1 MSGWSMVWKS
11 RTNGQI
17 ILVCYLIH
25 LGVLYEPE
33 IGVIVYEYG
42 RHEVLKF
49 TRNLLGFDVFRCG
62 CKVAHLR

>member
-1 MSGWSMVWKS
+1 MSACPMVWKS

-17 ILVCYLIH
+17 LVCYLIL

-42 RHEVLKF
+42 LHEVLKF
-49 TRNLLGFDVFRCG
+49 TRNLQGFDEMGCG
-62 CKVAHLR
+62 RKVAHLR

>member
-1 MSGWSMVWKS
+1 MSAWPMVWKS
-11 RTNGQI
+11 RTNGQ

-42 RHEVLKF
+42 LHEVLKF
-49 TRNLLGFDVFRCG
+49 TKNLLGFDVLGCG

>member
-1 MSGWSMVWKS
+1 MPAWPMVWKL
-11 RTNGQI
+11 RTNGQ
-17 ILVCYLIH
+17 ILVCYLIL

-42 RHEVLKF
+42 LHEVLKF
-49 TRNLLGFDVFRCG
+49 TRNLQGFDEMGCG

>member
-1 MSGWSMVWKS
+1 MSAWPMVWKS

-17 ILVCYLIH
+17 FVSYLI
-25 LGVLYEPE
+25 LLRVLYEPE

-42 RHEVLKF
+42 LHEVLKF
-49 TRNLLGFDVFRCG
+49 TRNLQGFDEMGCG